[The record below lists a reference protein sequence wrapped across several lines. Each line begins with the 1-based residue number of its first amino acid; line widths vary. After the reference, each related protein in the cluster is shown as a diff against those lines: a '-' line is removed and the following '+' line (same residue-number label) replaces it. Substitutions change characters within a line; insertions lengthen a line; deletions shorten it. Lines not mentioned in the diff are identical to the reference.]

1 MFYGQLQYIL
11 ECSLPR
17 SSKLGLPK
25 SKRFLL
31 AVIVPCITEGKDAT
45 CELTTYGRVSTSI
58 VIDLQTIGCVVGRV
72 KRGKTWG
79 IVDRSGELARTVFVD
94 QQDIDEDEWL

>member
-1 MFYGQLQYIL
+1 M
-11 ECSLPR
+11 PR
-17 SSKLGLPK
+17 FDEQDVKE
-25 SKRFLL
+25 
-31 AVIVPCITEGKDAT
+31 AVYHCDSAHVPCITEGKDAT
-45 CELTTYGRVSTSI
+45 CELTTYGQVSTSI

-94 QQDIDEDEWL
+94 